1 MPCPGDLS
9 ATHATDF
16 VMSIDGACRGNGTGT
31 ARSSSGVHFAKNS
44 PHNFNGIIPG
54 AKHTSQRA
62 ELMAYKK
69 GLGAVEL
76 LQILYYT
83 TECEV
88 HGMEAPVQVL
98 VVKSDSAYLVNSMTE
113 YIDRWRK
120 NGYKNVKGT
129 AVANADLFVKIDK
142 QINFLDDLNTTVSFW
157 HVPRMRNREADS
169 LANDALDGKLVG
181 GDLDYD

>member
-1 MPCPGDLS
+1 M
-9 ATHATDF
+9 
-16 VMSIDGACRGNGTGT
+16 AC
-31 ARSSSGVHFAKNS
+31 
-44 PHNFNGIIPG
+44 
-54 AKHTSQRA
+54 
-62 ELMAYKK
+62 KK

-88 HGMEAPVQVL
+88 QGMEAPVQVL

-129 AVANADLFVKIDK
+129 AVANADLFMKIDK
-142 QINFLDDLNTTVSFW
+142 QINFLNDLITTVSFW

-169 LANDALDGKLVG
+169 LAKDALDGKLVG